1 MARQSEPLD
10 LEMMAEDLATMF
22 SRYEYLDV
30 SSEDVRRVL
39 VPFIDALAP
48 GRLTDEQRI
57 GLDLPRSG
65 S

>member
-1 MARQSEPLD
+1 MARQPEPLD
-10 LEMMAEDLATMF
+10 LEMMAEDMASMF

-48 GRLTDEQRI
+48 DRLTDEQRI
-57 GLDLPRSG
+57 GLDLPRG
-65 S
+65 R